1 MERLEGLDGAFLSF
15 ESPTTH
21 LQILGALIF
30 DPAGVEG
37 GVDFWRVRDMVAD
50 RVDRV
55 PPFRKRMVEVPFGL
69 QHPSMVDDPAES
81 WT

>member
-1 MERLEGLDGAFLSF
+1 MERLTGLDGGFLAF

-30 DPAGVEG
+30 DPTGVEG
-37 GVDFWRVRDMVAD
+37 GVEFAAVRDLIAG
-50 RVDRV
+50 RLHLV

-69 QHPSMVDDPAES
+69 QHPAMVD
-81 WT
+81 